1 VRPPRW
7 VSLQMVLAIH
17 DEALYYFGGSAGL
30 RDVTLLESAL
40 DKPKNKLV
48 YEPASTMF
56 DLAAVLGTGIARNHA
71 FVDGNKRT
79 ALLATRA
86 FLFLNGRI
94 LEPREEDEV
103 LTMLGVATGEV
114 GDGEFAAWF
123 EANCVKPRVRARPRA
138 RHKSTTYPPRERG
151 R

>member
-1 VRPPRW
+1 VRLPKW

-79 ALLATRA
+79 ALLATHA

-94 LEPREEDEV
+94 LEPREDDEV
-103 LTMLGVATGEV
+103 LVMLGVATGEV
-114 GDGEFAAWF
+114 SEREFAVWL
-123 EANCVKPRVRARPRA
+123 ETNCLKKTSRQ
-138 RHKSTTYPPRERG
+138 RG
-151 R
+151 RTRR